1 MTVVRGRLPRAPG
14 RAGYRRPMGLP
25 VTNRKNVKRT
35 TSGRTVRLPDVPGVK
50 HEQRYWDRDLV
61 VAGVDEV
68 GRGAWAGPVTYA
80 AVVLPSDRRIYKLRD
95 SKQLDPERREQL
107 HDRLR
112 RFALAIGVG
121 HASNREIDRLGMSA
135 AIRLAAGR
143 AVDALPLLPDVLL
156 LDGNWDFLS
165 HYGVPTERIVYGD
178 AYSASIAAASVIA
191 KVTRDR
197 MLVAWHEDHPDYDF
211 ASNKGYPAPAHLEAL
226 DDVGACE
233 LHRHSWEPIAALRQ
247 TRLAV

>member
-1 MTVVRGRLPRAPG
+1 
-14 RAGYRRPMGLP
+14 MGLP

-35 TSGRTVRLPDVPGVK
+35 SSGRTIRLPDVPGVK
-50 HEQRYWDRDLV
+50 HEQRYWDQDLL

-80 AVVLPSDRRIYKLRD
+80 AVVLPSNRRIYKLRD
-95 SKQLDPERREQL
+95 SKQLDPERREEL
-107 HDRLR
+107 YGRLR
-112 RFALAIGVG
+112 GFALAIGVG
-121 HASNREIDRLGMSA
+121 HASNREIDRLGMSD

-143 AVDALPLLPDVLL
+143 AVDALPLQPDVLL

-165 HYGVPTERIVYGD
+165 HYGVPTERIVDGD
-178 AYSASIAAASVIA
+178 AHSASIAAASVIA

-197 MLVAWHEDHPDYDF
+197 MLVAWDRDHPDYDF
-211 ASNKGYPAPAHLEAL
+211 ASNKGYPAPAHLAAL
-226 DDVGACE
+226 DEVGACE